1 MDKQPPTPEGTQAF
15 LPSQVPITPS
25 ADDPSRLHGTQ
36 GGQDTTHPVPGAP
49 AGSVP
54 TPSPDSVARISTLGD
69 FRLLKKLGEGGM
81 GSVYKAHQTSL
92 DRDVAVKGVA
102 KHLAAKPR
110 FVEPL
115 SPEARIMAKLDH
127 PNPLR
132 CLRIGAE
139 HGYHY

>member
-92 DRDVAVKGVA
+92 DRDVAGKVVA
-102 KHLAAKPR
+102 KQLAAKPR
-110 FVEPL
+110 FVG
-115 SPEARIMAKLDH
+115 RF
-127 PNPLR
+127 LR
-132 CLRIGAE
+132 EGGPQAQLGQ
-139 HGYHY
+139 